1 MRIIVDG
8 MGGDNAPCAIVEG
21 AVLASERIR
30 DEIYIIGKED
40 EISAELA
47 KYDFDESRMKVIP
60 ASQVIENEEAPVR
73 AVRTK
78 KDSSIVKGINMVKNG
93 EADLFISAGNSGALM
108 AGGLFILGRIPGRE
122 SDDEIIVFENVGIGA
137 LDLMTAARAYDKA
150 TSEGIGT
157 IWE

>member
-8 MGGDNAPCAIVEG
+8 MGGDNAPGAIVEG

-30 DEIYIIGKED
+30 DDIYIIGKED

-78 KDSSIVKGINMVKNG
+78 RTRRS
-93 EADLFISAGNSGALM
+93 
-108 AGGLFILGRIPGRE
+108 
-122 SDDEIIVFENVGIGA
+122 
-137 LDLMTAARAYDKA
+137 
-150 TSEGIGT
+150 
-157 IWE
+157 